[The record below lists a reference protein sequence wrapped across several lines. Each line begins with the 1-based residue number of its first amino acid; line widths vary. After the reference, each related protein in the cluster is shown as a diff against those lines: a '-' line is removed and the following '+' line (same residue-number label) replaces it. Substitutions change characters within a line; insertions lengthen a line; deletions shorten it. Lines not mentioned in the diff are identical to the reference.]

1 MKFTK
6 SITFKHIRHFAIFL
20 ATVCILFG
28 QSIDATGGLVA
39 HWQLNEGQGKTIKD
53 SSGKGHDG
61 EFGGGDPQWV
71 PGVSGSA
78 LEFDG
83 DDYVAIDA
91 WITETGA
98 ADFSITAWIKTSTTG
113 VSFLTK
119 NDGDRQLDLH
129 EKLFYVG
136 DAATSEGGKTGAVE
150 WVGHSCD
157 WIRGDTDVADSK
169 WHHVAVTWE
178 LKGLGGHIY
187 VDGVEGVHHM
197 GYNGGADI
205 KGNTWQIGFTSG
217 WPGGIDYEGAID
229 DIRIYDA
236 ALTANEIE
244 EAMEDGLAVDLTG
257 LLTLS
262 WGAIKTR

>member
-1 MKFTK
+1 MTLTK
-6 SITFKHIRHFAIFL
+6 PIIFRPLRYFAILL
-20 ATVCILFG
+20 ATLYMLWG
-28 QSIDATGGLVA
+28 QSVDVSGELVA
-39 HWQLNEGQGKTIKD
+39 HWQLNEGNGDTIKD

-61 EFGGGDPQWV
+61 DFDGGDPQWV
-71 PGVSGSA
+71 AGISGSA

-83 DDYVAIDA
+83 DDFVAIDA

-98 ADFSITAWIKTSTTG
+98 ADFTITAWIKTTTTS

-119 NDGDRQLDLH
+119 NNGDRQLDLH
-129 EKLFYVG
+129 EKLFYIG
-136 DAATSEGGKTGAVE
+136 DSATSGGGKTGAVE

-157 WIRGDTDVADSK
+157 WIRGDTDVADGK

-178 LKGLGGHIY
+178 IKSLEGHIY

-217 WPGGIDYEGAID
+217 WPGGVDYEGAVD
-229 DIRIYDA
+229 DIRIYDST
-236 ALTANEIE
+236 LTANEIE
-244 EAMEDGLAVDLTG
+244 EAMEEGLAVDPTG
-257 LLTLS
+257 LLTVS
-262 WGAIKTR
+262 WGEIKVQ